1 MTFESS
7 GAGSIGTAGERGI
20 PAHRLEFDTTGKGWL
35 IGMHI
40 SNVFLSVVTLMI
52 YRFWAITNVRLALW
66 PRMRFNGSP
75 FEYTGTG
82 LEIFIGFLKVFF
94 LILLPYS
101 FFAEWALDTV
111 VVKWALFGTSS
122 LNLIELVR
130 LILGVYIPLICFYS
144 IGSYLAFRY
153 RVNRT
158 QWRGIRGSVNG
169 SAIRY
174 AGKAIIAYTCT
185 ALSLGLAKPWADI
198 NLLGYKLQNA
208 SFGQRAL
215 GFRVSTNG
223 LWKPYLTFWFS
234 IPAYVIV
241 TFALAYILDDNLI
254 TQTQHVNGNSIS
266 VKYSAKSQDPLV
278 VILSMLLIL
287 VPFLLYMS
295 YRARFWQNIASNT
308 QFGAAKPVFNA
319 EAPEFFKLVLV
330 NYLITILSLGLLLPL
345 TWLRK
350 GEFMARHLVIVG
362 ELAEERLVQAEF
374 DEQSTGEG
382 LLGDFDIA

>member
-1 MTFESS
+1 MKFS
-7 GAGSIGTAGERGI
+7 
-20 PAHRLEFDTTGKGWL
+20 
-35 IGMHI
+35 
-40 SNVFLSVVTLMI
+40 
-52 YRFWAITNVRLALW
+52 
-66 PRMRFNGSP
+66 GSP
-75 FEYTGTG
+75 LEYTGTG

-111 VVKWALFGTSS
+111 VVKWALLGASG
-122 LNLIELVR
+122 LNLIELGR
-130 LILGVYIPLICFYS
+130 LVLGVYIPLICFYS
-144 IGSYLAFRY
+144 VGSYLAFRY

-158 QWRGIRGSVNG
+158 QWRGIRGSVQG
-169 SAIRY
+169 STIRY

-185 ALSLGLAKPWADI
+185 ALSLGLAKPWADM

-208 SFGQRAL
+208 SFGQRTV
-215 GFRVSTNG
+215 GFRNSTTD

-234 IPAYVIV
+234 IPAYVVV

-266 VKYSAKSQDPLV
+266 VKYSAKSQDPFV
-278 VILSMLLIL
+278 VMLSMLLFL
-287 VPFLLYMS
+287 VPFLLYLN
-295 YRARFWQNIASNT
+295 YRARFWQNIASNA
-308 QFGAAKPVFNA
+308 QFGAAKTVFNA

-330 NYLITILSLGLLLPL
+330 NYLITIFSLGLLLPL

-350 GEFMARHLVIVG
+350 GTFLARHLTVTG
-362 ELAEERLVQAEF
+362 NLNEESLVQAEF